1 MVLNGR
7 GNVRPQAELVRG
19 RYVKRAGGY
28 IILYLLVEPLQQYSN
43 GILLQMFQS
52 SYILSLHGT
61 VVPFEPST

>member
-1 MVLNGR
+1 MVLNGG

-19 RYVKRAGGY
+19 RNVKRAGGY
-28 IILYLLVEPLQQYSN
+28 IIYLLVEPLQQYSI